1 VAPNSVRA
9 LVYMYC
15 ATAFFAI
22 FPADSA
28 LPAPFVGSPVELS
41 SSEKNALAAM
51 NCMAARGM
59 GVDDFEASSYRVG
72 NESKPR
78 IYVTVRCAPHASVS
92 GHAVR
97 FTVICSQ
104 SDSAWRC
111 ENGRNLLEFKDAWAT
126 VYLNTAS
133 DVSPAEE
140 LEIIKDLLESDHSSG
155 HPMHELLDQVEFSVR
170 AMSQDRW
177 RLDSNRGVFVMVRR
191 CQLSGCRYKL
201 DSSTFFIS

>member
-22 FPADSA
+22 FPAGSSF
-28 LPAPFVGSPVELS
+28 PSFVDSPVELS
-41 SSEKNALAAM
+41 SSEKHTLAAM
-51 NCMAARGM
+51 NCMAVG
-59 GVDDFEASSYRVG
+59 GVAADDFKAYRVG

-97 FTVICSQ
+97 FTVFCSQ
-104 SDSAWRC
+104 SDSPWRC
-111 ENGRNLLEFKDAWAT
+111 EDGRNLLEFKDAWAT

-177 RLDSNRGVFVMVRR
+177 RLDSNRGVYVMVRR

-201 DSSTFFIS
+201 DSSTFATP